1 MNFADYKKAQRQAL
15 NLLDK
20 YGFEKPLI
28 NVIAIA
34 QNEGLTIKEFDQDDI
49 SKLKNI
55 AGFFDPKS
63 KTIYINK
70 SDPPNRK
77 TFTIAHEL
85 GHYTLGHTP
94 EKYGVL
100 PRWQQPGIEK
110 EPEEKE
116 ADCFAAN
123 LLVPEKILR
132 KIIQEYNLSNND
144 TSLLSRMFGV
154 SEDVIRYR
162 LMTIN

>member
-55 AGFFDPKS
+55 AGFL
-63 KTIYINK
+63 T
-70 SDPPNRK
+70 
-77 TFTIAHEL
+77 
-85 GHYTLGHTP
+85 
-94 EKYGVL
+94 
-100 PRWQQPGIEK
+100 
-110 EPEEKE
+110 
-116 ADCFAAN
+116 
-123 LLVPEKILR
+123 
-132 KIIQEYNLSNND
+132 
-144 TSLLSRMFGV
+144 
-154 SEDVIRYR
+154 
-162 LMTIN
+162 